1 MHGFTN
7 GGELPEAEMRK
18 IEFAELGGGPVPDGN
33 GGIRLSGRCYKGPIR
48 VGDFFTEARGGGGK
62 HDIALRVGAVI
73 YHGELI
79 ADLVKGQSAEIVLTG
94 QGFQVVTAGVRLRG
108 VMP

>member
-1 MHGFTN
+1 
-7 GGELPEAEMRK
+7 MRK
-18 IEFAELGGGPVPDGN
+18 VEFAELGMGPVAERN
-33 GGIRLSGRCYKGPIR
+33 GIVISGRCYRGPIR

-62 HDIALRVGAVI
+62 HDVALRVGAVI

-79 ADLVKGQSAEIVLTG
+79 GEMVKGQSADILLTG
-94 QGFQVVTAGVRLRG
+94 MGFQVVTAGVRLRG